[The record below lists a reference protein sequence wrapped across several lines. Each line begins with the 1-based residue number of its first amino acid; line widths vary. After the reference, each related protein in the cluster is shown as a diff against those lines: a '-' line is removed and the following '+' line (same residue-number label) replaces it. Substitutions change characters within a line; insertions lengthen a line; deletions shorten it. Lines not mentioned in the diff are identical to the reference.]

1 MGCQMHVTV
10 IVIGHPPGVF
20 YGRAG
25 EFQMAGSCAAASAL
39 LRPLT
44 KQIIHGAGTGIIAGE
59 QVNYV
64 FSF

>member
-1 MGCQMHVTV
+1 MHITV

-20 YGRAG
+20 YGQPDK
-25 EFQMAGSCAAASAL
+25 FQTAGSGTAASAL
-39 LRPLT
+39 FRSLT